1 MDKLLDPLIDRV
13 TKAFGTRLVSLILY
27 GSAASDETRSDT
39 SDLNILCVLSAVTT
53 RELKDAE
60 PIFHWWRKQGNPSPL
75 LLSESE
81 VRTST
86 DCFPIEFHDMR
97 ERRKVLAGLDIIEG
111 LAIDESFYRARVE
124 YELRA
129 KFLRLRQ
136 KAGGVMFDNGMLCR
150 LLADSVSTFLL
161 LIRHAL
167 RLAGQEAPLTRPLIL
182 AAAARH
188 FAIDPAPFQIALD
201 LREGKESTKHVGA
214 SAVLEQYMAQ
224 ITTVIRAVDDIA
236 PNQKL

>member
-1 MDKLLDPLIDRV
+1 MDKQLDPLIERV
-13 TKAFGTRLVSLILY
+13 SKAFGTRLVSLILY
-27 GSAASDETRSDT
+27 GSAASDETRSAT
-39 SDLNILCVLSAVTT
+39 SDLNILCVLTTVTT

-81 VRTST
+81 LRAST

-97 ERRKVLAGLDIIEG
+97 ERRKVLSGLDVIDG

-136 KAGGVMFDNGMLCR
+136 KAGGVMFDPDLLCR
-150 LLADSVSTFLL
+150 LLAESVSTFVLL
-161 LIRHAL
+161 ARHAL
-167 RLAGQEAPLTRPLIL
+167 RLAGHPAPLTRSEIL
-182 AAAARH
+182 AHAVQH
-188 FAIDPAPFQIALD
+188 FGIDATPFQKALD
-201 LREGKESTKHVGA
+201 LREGNLPHKQVD
-214 SAVLEQYMAQ
+214 AVATLEQYMTQ
-224 ITTVIRAVDDIA
+224 IAHIIRSVDDINLTA
-236 PNQKL
+236 SC